1 MSCGGAITATV
12 LTAGAGMVGGIGGNP
27 LSSVGGLGIPNS
39 ITDSVTGLTGSVS
52 MASFT
57 GAQSAFQGLSS
68 STALTSTL
76 GKIGSLPTSLQSTFT
91 NMSSGL
97 GDGVFSA
104 GFDVFSGDALGAM
117 ALPAGLS
124 NVLPTGLSEAASVMG
139 GSLSGGDILGSAS
152 KFGSVFSSADGFV
165 GSANSMIAAATNSA
179 SAFAG
184 GTFPGMDGIMSG
196 NLTGI
201 TNALPDFGTDLA
213 SLGSTINFESISNL
227 GSPGQ
232 LLQNMDLA
240 GNLGPMYDKLA
251 DISIDPRIAS
261 SLGGGL
267 STVTNAINNN
277 TGGLTISNLGVDL
290 NKLADIGP
298 ALPNNIQ
305 SQIYDGF
312 AGLST
317 TELGDVKGILK
328 NTQASITS
336 GSDLM
341 NPQKLFPT
349 SFSTLTAPLRTA
361 SVGNRAIYDAQG
373 GVNGEFDS
381 LGVNLTGALPDDLAV
396 ANGALARSFGQI
408 KGIDASTA
416 GLLATASTTAET
428 FKDLDLIQ
436 NQTTY
441 VEPAVVDFWTAQ
453 YKTQS
458 GIDLATG
465 PDGTFTISDA
475 IGYAAGYNSAAPLQQ
490 NKIEMEKL
498 IASGAMNVFT
508 QDSGSGSASTGIYIV
523 MDYFIDGA
531 YTVVTPGT
539 PPVTTYVIPAGVYGA
554 GTYASQEAAWN
565 AIIAAAK
572 TIMTNFYTDNPGA
585 QIIQRNFKRMQ
596 EQQAREKLIRI
607 KMDLDLSVVQAQ
619 DNNAIQLAS
628 NLPSFALDTT
638 AGGASELLERVMN
651 FSSTGGQA
659 AVGAMREA
667 RNLDKLATANIQT
680 DAPIPQTLP
689 SNPGQIASSTYTVA
703 QADAVIIRN

>member
-1 MSCGGAITATV
+1 MSCGGALTATV
-12 LTAGAGMVGGIGGNP
+12 LTAGAGMLGGIGGNP
-27 LSSVGGLGIPNS
+27 LASISGIPNS

-68 STALTSTL
+68 SGALTSTL
-76 GKIGSLPTSLQSTFT
+76 GKIGSLPTSFQSTFT
-91 NMSSGL
+91 NMASGL

-117 ALPAGLS
+117 GLPAGLS

-139 GSLSGGDILGSAS
+139 GSLSGGNILGDAK
-152 KFGSVFSSADGFV
+152 KFGTVFSSAEGFV
-165 GSANSMIAAATNSA
+165 GSANGMISAATNSA

-184 GTFPGMDGIMSG
+184 GTFPGMDSVMSG

-201 TNALPDFGTDLA
+201 TNALPSFGADLG
-213 SLGSTINFESISNL
+213 SLGSTLNFDSISNL

-232 LLQNMDLA
+232 LLQNMKVA

-251 DISIDPRIAS
+251 NISIDPRIAS
-261 SLGGGL
+261 SIGPSL
-267 STVTNAINNN
+267 STVNNAISSG
-277 TGGLTISNLGVDL
+277 TSGLTTGSLGIDL
-290 NKLADIGP
+290 NAIADLGP

-312 AGLST
+312 STLST
-317 TELGDVKGILK
+317 AELGDVKGILK
-328 NTQASITS
+328 NTQVAITS

-349 SFSTLTAPLRTA
+349 SFSTLTAPLRTS
-361 SVGNRAIYDAQG
+361 SVSNRAIYTASG
-373 GVNGEFDS
+373 SVNDEFNS
-381 LGVNLTGALPDDLAV
+381 LGENLAGALPADLAA
-396 ANGALARSFGQI
+396 ANGALARSLGQV
-408 KGIDASTA
+408 KGIDGSTSK
-416 GLLATASTTAET
+416 LLSTASTTAET

-436 NQTTY
+436 NQTQL
-441 VEPAVVDFWTAQ
+441 VPDDVVTFWTTQ
-453 YKTQS
+453 YKTES

-465 PDGTFTISDA
+465 PDGTYTISDV

-508 QDSGSGSASTGIYIV
+508 QDSGSSSASTGIYIV

-531 YTVVTPGT
+531 YDPIAPSTD
-539 PPVTTYVIPAGVYGA
+539 YIIPAGVYGA
-554 GTYASQEAAWN
+554 GTYATQEAAWN
-565 AIIAAAK
+565 GIIAAAK
-572 TIMTNFYTDNPGA
+572 TLMTNFFNDNPGA

-596 EQQAREKLIRI
+596 EQQAREKLIRT
-607 KMDLDLSVVQAQ
+607 KMDLDLTVVQTQ
-619 DNNAIQLAS
+619 DNSAIQLAS
-628 NLPSFALDTT
+628 NLPAYALDTT

-659 AVGAMREA
+659 SVGAMREA
-667 RNLDKLATANIQT
+667 RNIDKLGTANIQQ
-680 DAPIPQTLP
+680 DAPIPTTLP
-689 SNPGQIASSTYTVA
+689 SNPGQITSSTYTVA
-703 QADAVIIRN
+703 EADAIIVR

>member
-1 MSCGGAITATV
+1 MACIGAITATV

-57 GAQSAFQGLSS
+57 GAQSAFQGLTS

-91 NMSSGL
+91 NMAGGL

-139 GSLSGGDILGSAS
+139 GSLSGGNILGNAS

-201 TNALPDFGTDLA
+201 TNALPDFGADLG
-213 SLGSTINFESISNL
+213 SLGNTINFDSIGDL

-232 LLQNMDLA
+232 LLKNMDLA
-240 GNLGPMYDKLA
+240 GNLGPMYDKIA
-251 DISIDPRIAS
+251 DISVDPRIAS
-261 SLGGGL
+261 SLGGDL
-267 STVTNAINNN
+267 STITNAVNSA
-277 TGGLTISNLGVDL
+277 TSGLTLGSLGVDL
-290 NKLADIGP
+290 NKIAEIGP

-305 SQIYDGF
+305 SQVFDAF
-312 AGLST
+312 NGLST
-317 TELGDVKGILK
+317 AELGDVKGILG
-328 NTQASITS
+328 NTQAAIAK
-336 GSDLM
+336 GGDLM

-361 SVGNRAIYDAQG
+361 SVGDRAIYTADGA
-373 GVNGEFDS
+373 VNAEFND
-381 LGVNLTGALPDDLAV
+381 LGTNLAGALPDDLAV
-396 ANGALARSFGQI
+396 SNGALARSLGQV
-408 KGIDASTA
+408 KGIDGSTA
-416 GLLATASTTAET
+416 NLLATASTTAET

-441 VEPAVVDFWTAQ
+441 VEPAVVDFWTTT
-453 YKTQS
+453 YKTQDNITL
-458 GIDLATG
+458 GTG
-465 PDGTFTISDA
+465 PNGTYTISDV

-498 IASGAMNVFT
+498 IASGAMDVFT
-508 QDSGSGSASTGIYIV
+508 RDDGSGSANTGIYIV

-531 YTVVTPGT
+531 YTVTVGA
-539 PPVTTYVIPAGVYGA
+539 PPVTTYVIPAGVSGA
-554 GTYASQEAAWN
+554 GTYATQEAAWN

-572 TIMTNFYTDNPGA
+572 TIMTNFYTDNPEA

-619 DNNAIQLAS
+619 DNTAIQLAS
-628 NLPSFALDTT
+628 NLPNFALDTT

-667 RNLDKLATANIQT
+667 RNVDKLATANIQS

-689 SNPGQIASSTYTVA
+689 SNPGSIASSTYTVA
-703 QADAVIIRN
+703 QADAIIVRS

>member
-1 MSCGGAITATV
+1 MACAGAVTAQV
-12 LTAGAGMVGGIGGNP
+12 LTAGAGMVGD
-27 LSSVGGLGIPNS
+27 VGGQVLKSTSGITNS
-39 ITDSVTGLTGSVS
+39 ITDSVTGLTGNVS
-52 MASFT
+52 MAALTSNQ
-57 GAQSAFQGLSS
+57 AAFQGLSAP
-68 STALTSTL
+68 TALTSTIS
-76 GKIGSLPTSLQSTFT
+76 GV
-91 NMSSGL
+91 SGL
-97 GDGVFSA
+97 GGTMPQTFSNMAGGLGDNAFSA
-104 GFDVFSGDALGAM
+104 GFDVFSGDALAVLG
-117 ALPAGLS
+117 PAAGIGS
-124 NVLPTGLSEAASVMG
+124 VLPSGLGEAAKVMG
-139 GSLSGGDILGSAS
+139 GSLAGTDILGNAKKFGSILGSAE
-152 KFGSVFSSADGFV
+152 GFV
-165 GSANSMIAAATNSA
+165 GSANGFISAAANSA
-179 SAFAG
+179 SQFSG
-184 GTFPGMDGIMSG
+184 GTFPGMDSVMSG
-196 NLTGI
+196 GLTGI
-201 TNALPDFGTDLA
+201 TNALPDFGTDLG
-213 SLGSTINFESISNL
+213 SLGSTINFDSISNL

-261 SLGGGL
+261 SLGGEL
-267 STVTNAINNN
+267 STVTNAISNN
-277 TGGLTISNLGVDL
+277 TGGLTIGNLGVDI

-361 SVGNRAIYDAQG
+361 SVGNRAIYNAQG

-396 ANGALARSFGQI
+396 ANGALARSFGQV

-416 GLLATASTTAET
+416 ELLSTAASTAET

-436 NQTTY
+436 NQTEY
-441 VEPAVVDFWTAQ
+441 VTPAVSDFWKNF
-453 YKTQS
+453 YGTQS
-458 GIDLATG
+458 NIQLATG
-465 PDGTFTISDA
+465 PDGTFQVSDV

-498 IASGAMNVFT
+498 IASGAMDVFT
-508 QDSGSGSASTGIYIV
+508 ADNGSASASTGIYKVI
-523 MDYFIDGA
+523 DYFVAGA
-531 YTVVTPGT
+531 YDPTPPAVTPF
-539 PPVTTYVIPAGVYGA
+539 VIPAGVYGA
-554 GTYASQEAAWN
+554 GTYATQTAAFE
-565 AIIAAAK
+565 AIIGAAQ
-572 TIMTNFYTDNPGA
+572 TLMVSFYNANPGA

-596 EQQAREKLIRI
+596 DQQAREKLIRI
-607 KMDLDLSVVQAQ
+607 KMDLDLDVVQAQ
-619 DNNAIQLAS
+619 DNVAIQLAS
-628 NLPSFALDTT
+628 NLPTYALDTT
-638 AGGASELLERVMN
+638 AGGTGELLERVMN

-680 DAPIPQTLP
+680 NAPIPTTSP
-689 SNPGQIASSTYTVA
+689 ANPGSIASSTYTVA
-703 QADAVIIRN
+703 QADAVIIRS